1 MSHQTFFKTG
11 RTKLRRDKRQTALDR
26 KRDENAN
33 KAKVRRRDKG
43 CRFPLCGCQRLGV
56 SPLKAFQE
64 VSHDKH
70 KSMGGNPTGDRSTTA
85 GMVQLCKHRHQDGMF
100 SRHKGTLRVVFL
112 TDRGFDGPV
121 RWEIDL
127 GWWLMVVHNRGTRRQ
142 RDEGD
147 WWTIATETAVNVW
160 QPFGPL
166 QLERLQI
173 LAKMEV

>member
-33 KAKVRRRDKG
+33 KAGVRRRDKT
-43 CRFPLCGCQRLGV
+43 CRFPLCGCQKLGV
-56 SPLKAFQE
+56 SPLKAFPE
-64 VSHDKH
+64 VSHNKH
-70 KSMGGNPTGDRSTTA
+70 KGMGGNPDGDRSTTA
-85 GMVQLCKHRHQDGMF
+85 GMVLLCKHRHQDGAI

-121 RWEIDL
+121 EWQIDL
-127 GWWLMVVHNRGTRRQ
+127 AAFMIYAHASGAVAYDTWFTLATETGIGTWKEFGPRQ
-142 RDEGD
+142 RDILRE
-147 WWTIATETAVNVW
+147 
-160 QPFGPL
+160 
-166 QLERLQI
+166 